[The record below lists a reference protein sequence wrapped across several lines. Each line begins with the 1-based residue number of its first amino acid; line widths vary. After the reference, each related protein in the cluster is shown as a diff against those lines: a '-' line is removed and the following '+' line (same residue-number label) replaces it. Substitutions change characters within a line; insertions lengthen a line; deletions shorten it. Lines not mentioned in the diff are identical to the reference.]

1 MMTGFLSERVLFFIY
16 QESRTIYTTRP
27 GRQKRSVL
35 LFAGKAVILYGS
47 SQEIKYGI
55 PAEQEKVPDRRLSLK
70 NGLKKTHKS
79 S

>member
-1 MMTGFLSERVLFFIY
+1 MKKAVWTAGKTLDPDSFFIY

-27 GRQKRSVL
+27 SRQKRSVL

-55 PAEQEKVPDRRLSLK
+55 PAEQEKLPDRRLSLK
-70 NGLKKTHKS
+70 MV
-79 S
+79 

>member
-1 MMTGFLSERVLFFIY
+1 MMTGFLSERVLFLFIRKAG
-16 QESRTIYTTRP
+16 QFYTTRP

-70 NGLKKTHKS
+70 MV
-79 S
+79 